1 MVTYSFSNK
10 AKKQVKKINKKGD
23 DPIEQLI
30 AKKFSRIENIYDEV
44 QKFKNPNLKG
54 FYYKLGNYRLYLEI
68 ISNKQVMFWNIVP
81 RKEAYLVL

>member
-1 MVTYSFSNK
+1 MVAFSFSNK

-23 DPIEQLI
+23 GPIERLI
-30 AKKFSRIENIYDEV
+30 EEKFSQIDNIYNEV

-68 ISNKQVMFWNIVP
+68 ISKKQVMFWNVVP
-81 RKEAYLVL
+81 RKEAYVVF